1 MKYLIIALFLVTF
14 IKSDDDLYDET
25 RIYNAIISL
34 KTKYPQGY
42 PWTNGNEYVW
52 GASVAM
58 GLGYGKYT
66 GRGCVAFAMLASDA
80 AFGNIPA
87 YQFEDKSKIRVGDI
101 LRVNNNSHSVI
112 VLKKNGG
119 TKYTIAE
126 GNFNSSVNWGRVID
140 INNTGFNYGIT
151 RYTN

>member
-58 GLGYGKYT
+58 GLGYFKFT

-101 LRVNNNSHSVI
+101 LTVSGGIHSVI
-112 VLKKNGG
+112 VLKKNGD
-119 TKYTIAE
+119 TQFTIAE
-126 GNFNSSVNWGRVID
+126 GNFNSAINWERDID
-140 INNTGFNYGIT
+140 INYTGFDFGIT